1 MASSRHHPQ
10 ALILLA
16 VLAAPGLGTPA
27 RALDFAGGTGT
38 PEDPYQIAMA
48 EQLVSLGGNQSLWD
62 KHFALVADIVLDPN
76 LPGPDAFPF
85 RGHPSLY
92 LSTGS
97 LDGCGHEIRNLT
109 SRGGGALFA
118 YIGRD
123 AIVRGLV
130 LKDAV
135 VESGMAVLAEEN
147 QGLIVS
153 CSVEGTLSGWG
164 SPKTAALVASNSG
177 VIMHCRTAVRV
188 TGAAGFVG
196 VNYGTIVACYATGPV
211 SKGYNYDSYCLA
223 GLVGENFGTISR
235 CYASG
240 AVSAPSEDANY
251 TAAGLVGRNSSYG
264 TIERCY
270 ASGDVSGS
278 GTTAGLVVG
287 NSGTIKQC
295 YASGKA
301 QWPLV
306 GEGEAKGVL
315 NCYFLARPGDPGE
328 NQCGVP
334 MSDTQMRRRESFI
347 GWDFWGDRYDGA
359 EDTWMMPAD
368 GGYPVLALVE
378 RPTSGGG
385 GTAEDPYILESPD
398 QLLGI
403 CRDQRAHYRLGAD
416 IDMQGR
422 SFSSAPIRSFQGYL
436 DGDGHSVGNFTL
448 AGPRDLA
455 FLGILYPQA
464 TIVNLHLQPVRIT
477 VEDDLSPVG
486 ALAVINRGKIMNCT
500 ASVEIQINSAPEIE
514 FLGGLVG
521 SNEGGELRQCSA
533 CCYCYGVGGYRDTLR
548 RSGGLIGNNAGV
560 VAECHALCFA
570 NGQLFDFGAL
580 VGQNSGTITDCYGEG
595 YLSSYLNPRYAMAS
609 PYMGGLVGWN
619 VGTIA
624 NCYATTAVAAHPIN
638 GGLIGH
644 TSANTIMSSFFL
656 SEADGGGPD
665 NGLGT
670 PLSAEEMSRQA
681 SFVGW
686 DFMGVWMICEGRDY
700 PRLRW
705 EGVECE

>member
-16 VLAAPGLGTPA
+16 VLAALSLCTPA

-38 PEDPYQIAMA
+38 PDDPYQIATA
-48 EQLVSLGGNQSLWD
+48 EQLISIGADEGFQS
-62 KHFALVADIVLDPN
+62 KHFVLLADIDLEPN
-76 LPGPDAFPF
+76 LAGGRISNPA
-85 RGHPSLY
+85 LLN
-92 LSTGS
+92 LSGGS
-97 LDGCGHEIRNLT
+97 LDGRGHEIRNLT
-109 SRGGGALFA
+109 RTL
-118 YIGRD
+118 IGLVEGN
-123 AIVRGLV
+123 AVVCGLV
-130 LKDAV
+130 LKSAV
-135 VESGMAVLAEEN
+135 VESGMAILAEEN
-147 QGLIVS
+147 RGLIVN
-153 CSVEGTLSGWG
+153 CSAEGTLAGWG
-164 SPKTAALVASNSG
+164 GSRTAALVASNSG

-196 VNYGTIVACYATGPV
+196 VNYGTIVACHATGSV
-211 SKGYNYDSYCLA
+211 CAEYDSDSYYIG

-235 CYASG
+235 CYAAG
-240 AVSAPSEDANY
+240 AVSASSDNVSL
-251 TAAGLVGRNSSYG
+251 TAGGLVGGNDHYG
-264 TIERCY
+264 MIEHCY
-270 ASGDVSGS
+270 ATGDVSGDA
-278 GTTAGLVVG
+278 TAGLVAG
-287 NSGTIKQC
+287 NSGTIRQC
-295 YASGKA
+295 YASGRA
-301 QWPLV
+301 RWPLV
-306 GEGEAKGVL
+306 GAGEAKGVL

-500 ASVEIQINSAPEIE
+500 ASVEIQINSAPELE

-533 CCYCYGVGGYRDTLR
+533 CCYCYGVGGYRGTLR

-580 VGQNSGTITDCYGEG
+580 VGQNSGTITDCYAEG